1 MATYEATFYLS
12 NFLGSREALVEDEN
26 GELELCI
33 CIPIERNGLVRSHYS
48 DGIMTYGFVQEM
60 DYPTGGFS
68 HWIRQK
74 TNPSH
79 YSELQS
85 KGMSAPIIG
94 KMKPTNF
101 YHRKPSHVPRVN
113 KVTKI
118 D

>member
-12 NFLGSREALVEDEN
+12 NFFGAREVLLEDEN
-26 GELELCI
+26 GEMEVCL
-33 CIPIERNGLVRSHYS
+33 CIPIERNALVKSNYS

-60 DYPTGGFS
+60 DFPSQGFT

-74 TNPSH
+74 TNPAH
-79 YSELQS
+79 YADLKSR
-85 KGMSAPIIG
+85 GMSSPIIG

-101 YHRKPSHVPRVN
+101 YHRKRTESKYGG
-113 KVTKI
+113 KVKKI